1 MSTILLI
8 FAATNCND
16 MATLKRSLS
25 KKSDNGKSEI
35 VFRFCGGRNKI
46 FRAKSG
52 IYVDS
57 DKWNEATGR
66 IKSRCLDNDTRIVSK
81 AIEDL
86 SSAILDAFLCDQEG
100 FSKETL
106 DTVIRRFNNPDKFE
120 KRKQGNTLLA
130 VVADFCEQSSNR
142 IVNGKGTKL
151 SAKTLY
157 QYTEA
162 ESMLKRFAEVE
173 FKAGSEKQDW
183 PLNEVNESFYNRF
196 VSFMNGEGYALNS
209 IGKYVKNIKVI
220 LNSLPSDKT
229 ADCGFLKC
237 SKLTEDVDNTYL
249 TIEELKKVEEFD
261 FSKNPKLDRVRD
273 SFLLLAWTG
282 CRFSDMD
289 KLCADNIHDGF
300 FIFRQQKTDNEVYI
314 PLHPSVE
321 RILSKYSENLPEPI
335 SNQKFNAYIKDVM
348 RIAGINEP
356 ITRRRTIEGMRKTE
370 KFEKWQLVSSHTG
383 RRSFASNAYSMGIP
397 AVTIMAITGH
407 KTEAAFLKY
416 IKITKEQHAKKMA
429 EAWRKCF

>member
-1 MSTILLI
+1 
-8 FAATNCND
+8 
-16 MATLKRSLS
+16 MATIKRSLS
-25 KKSDNGKSEI
+25 KKTENGKSEI
-35 VFRFCGGRNKI
+35 ILRFCGGRGI
-46 FRAKSG
+46 VLRAKSG
-52 IYVDS
+52 IYVDP
-57 DKWNEATGR
+57 DKWNETTGSV
-66 IKSRCLDNDTRIVSK
+66 KSRCIDSETRKVSK
-81 AIEDL
+81 AMEDL
-86 SSAILDAFLCDQEG
+86 SSAIFDEFLGNPAEFNKERLDV
-100 FSKETL
+100 T
-106 DTVIRRFNNPDKFE
+106 IRRFHEPGRYE
-120 KRKQGNTLLA
+120 ERKPSDTLLA
-130 VVADFCEQSSNR
+130 VVSEFCERSGDR
-142 IVNGKGTKL
+142 LVKGKGTKL
-151 SAKTLY
+151 ANKTLY

-162 ESMLKRFAEVE
+162 ESMLKRFAAVE
-173 FKAGSEKQDW
+173 FKAGSKKQDW

-196 VSFMNGEGYALNS
+196 ISFMNGEGYALNS

-282 CRFSDMD
+282 CRFSDID

-314 PLHPSVE
+314 PLHPSVG
-321 RILSKYSENLPEPI
+321 RILSKYEGGTMEPI
-335 SNQKFNAYIKDVM
+335 SNQKFNAYLKDVM
-348 RIAGINEP
+348 RMAGISDP

-370 KFEKWQLVSSHTG
+370 RYEKWQLVSSHTG

-416 IKITKEQHAKKMA
+416 IKITKEQHARKMA
-429 EAWRKCF
+429 EAWTKQMEG